1 MPGAPGCQDIGTTR
15 CKLVTPSEAT
25 LREATG
31 AFPDLPAR
39 YPTRA
44 VRDSGG
50 EWAELGGGRRCL
62 GAPRRQ
68 DIGWNSDEAQA
79 RLHALAFAAA

>member
-31 AFPDLPAR
+31 AFPDVPACC
-39 YPTRA
+39 PTYA
-44 VRDSGG
+44 ARDSGG
-50 EWAELGGGRRCL
+50 EWAEGMP

>member
-1 MPGAPGCQDIGTTR
+1 MPGTPRCQDIGTTR

-39 YPTRA
+39 YPTRGHVIEEFRGVA
-44 VRDSGG
+44 QIASIAARRD
-50 EWAELGGGRRCL
+50 AYDPPARRVGRSNDYL
-62 GAPRRQ
+62 FS
-68 DIGWNSDEAQA
+68 I
-79 RLHALAFAAA
+79 